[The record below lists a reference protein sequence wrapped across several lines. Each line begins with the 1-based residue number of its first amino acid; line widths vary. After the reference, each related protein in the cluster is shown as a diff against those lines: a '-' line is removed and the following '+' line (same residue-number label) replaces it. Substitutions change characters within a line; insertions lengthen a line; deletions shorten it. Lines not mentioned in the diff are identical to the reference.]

1 MFCYRIAF
9 YCLKKGSNL
18 SNLNPINI
26 LIVDDDE
33 LMREVLRELISIKKT
48 NAKIYEAD
56 NGKDAFQIVQN
67 EKIHCIISDVRMPK
81 GDGISLAKD
90 LLTLK
95 KEKPILFICS
105 GQNEL
110 DSEKEKDLNI
120 KKIFEKPFEMDDIIK
135 EINKYFS

>member
-1 MFCYRIAF
+1 M
-9 YCLKKGSNL
+9 L
-18 SNLNPINI
+18 NLNHINI

-33 LMREVLRELISIKKT
+33 LMREVLSELITLKT
-48 NAKIYEAD
+48 KAKIFEAD
-56 NGKDAFQIVQN
+56 NGKDAFKIVQN
-67 EKIHCIISDVRMPK
+67 EKIHCVISDVKMPK

-110 DSEKEKDLNI
+110 DSSKEKELNI
-120 KKIFEKPFEMDDIIK
+120 KKIFEKPFEMEDILK
-135 EINKYFS
+135 ELVKYFN